1 MMIRTPRL
9 ERALELAL
17 RAPSVHNSQPWR
29 WQLQGDVIKLFAD
42 FDRRLPANDPGG
54 RDLLISCGAALHHF
68 RVALGHEGHDA
79 YVKYSPDLN
88 DDSHL
93 ATITV
98 SDAPPDPTTARLFN
112 AIAHRH
118 TERRRMSYRPVPKSL
133 LATLAEAARR
143 FGARV
148 QPTYEAREAF
158 AVAFAE
164 ATERERWTPSRT
176 TELRIW
182 SCDRTRSRVLA
193 GSPAGLDPL
202 PDDHPHDDAAEFL
215 LLTTAEDRTYDRL
228 RVGEALSSLLLTATN
243 AGLATMPISLDPRGA
258 VFRLAE
264 ARSEHQQI
272 VVRVGWPLADGADA
286 TRTRRR
292 DLTSVLVPSA
302 S

>member
-29 WQLQGDVIKLFAD
+29 WQLQGDVIRLFAD
-42 FDRRLPANDPGG
+42 LDHQRPANDPGR
-54 RDLLISCGAALHHF
+54 RDLLISCGAALHHV

-79 YVKYSPDLN
+79 HVKYSPDLG

-93 ATITV
+93 ATITI

-112 AIAHRH
+112 AIAHRR
-118 TERRRMSYRPVPKSL
+118 TERRRMSYRPVPKPL
-133 LATLAEAARR
+133 LATLVESARR
-143 FGARV
+143 FGPQV
-148 QPTYEAREAF
+148 QPTREVREAF
-158 AVAFAE
+158 AAAFAE

-182 SCDRTRSRVLA
+182 SRDRTRSRVLA
-193 GSPAGLDPL
+193 GSPSGLDPL
-202 PDDHPHDDAAEFL
+202 PEDGPHEDAAEFL

-243 AGLATMPISLDPRGA
+243 AELATMPISLDPRGA
-258 VFRLAE
+258 VLRMDE
-264 ARSEHQQI
+264 AISEHPQI
-272 VVRVGWPLADGADA
+272 VVRVGWPLARSADA
-286 TRTRRR
+286 PRTRRR
-292 DLTSVLVPSA
+292 DLTSVLVASA

>member
-1 MMIRTPRL
+1 
-9 ERALELAL
+9 
-17 RAPSVHNSQPWR
+17 VHNTQPWR

-42 FDRRLPANDPGG
+42 FDRQLPGNDPGG

-68 RVALGHEGHDA
+68 RVVLGHEGHDA
-79 YVKYSPDLN
+79 YVKYSPDLG

-93 ATITV
+93 ATITI

-118 TERRRMSYRPVPKSL
+118 TERRRMSYRPVPKPL
-133 LATLAEAARR
+133 LATLVESARR
-143 FGARV
+143 FGTQV
-148 QPTYEAREAF
+148 QPTRDVREAF
-158 AVAFAE
+158 AAAFAE

-193 GSPAGLDPL
+193 GSPSGLDPL
-202 PDDHPHDDAAEFL
+202 PEDHPHEDAAEFL

-258 VFRLAE
+258 VFRLDE
-264 ARSEHQQI
+264 AISEHPQI
-272 VVRVGWPLADGADA
+272 VVRVGWPLARGADA

-302 S
+302 P